1 MKPIT
6 VPIVVAVKIKRFSAR
21 VLLKIKPFWET
32 NRIWFGFYRKPEL
45 KLELECEPIISNKLI
60 KIQMVNQVIEK
71 RVKDALEAYV
81 MLPNMDD
88 LSFWDYADVNGS
100 PFDQE
105 DYSELISD
113 VGTFKDRMKSE
124 FVEGE
129 FERDEMLNVAIM
141 GEAMESQLSGTT
153 YKQQYITNYLENVG
167 RHCDAFEVS
176 SPSPQPPPSDLSLA
190 IALSQQESPPT
201 SSQQE
206 ALPTSSKE
214 TPMDAQS
221 QVSETPSSIV
231 EYLGNAAFSLGQWS
245 RQLGLDR
252 KTQEIVT
259 TVAGYTQPALH
270 FAHEKTAAYRSMVR
284 NQAAVVGLTAIEKLG
299 LKPDP
304 SDSPSGTPRDSITSE
319 PSKLKSK
326 SSTNWSVLGLSIST
340 SAPVMESPPSAR
352 SRSSRRGLRGLD
364 SPPSMEKS
372 TSHDSVR
379 TSSNFSRNTSSAS
392 LLSDLP
398 IVEQDI
404 EPETD
409 TSEDMEDNV
418 LFVDQSL
425 RLRTR
430 KQVPDGDSTPRSHSR
445 KASYH
450 PMEALI

>member
-32 NRIWFGFYRKPEL
+32 NRIWFGFYRQPEL

-71 RVKDALEAYV
+71 RVKDALEAYL

-88 LSFWDYADVNGS
+88 LSFWDYTDLNGS
-100 PFDQE
+100 PFEEE
-105 DYSELISD
+105 DRSEFISD
-113 VGTFKDRMKSE
+113 VGTFKERMKSE
-124 FVEGE
+124 FLEGE

-167 RHCDAFEVS
+167 RHYDSFEVS

-190 IALSQQESPPT
+190 VSVPQQEST
-201 SSQQE
+201 SS
-206 ALPTSSKE
+206 SSNE
-214 TPMDAQS
+214 TPADAQS

-245 RQLGLDR
+245 RQLGLDK
-252 KTQEIVT
+252 KTLEIVG

-270 FAHEKTAAYRSMVR
+270 YAHEKSAAYRNMVR

-304 SDSPSGTPRDSITSE
+304 SDSPSGTPRDSITSVDSNSK

-326 SSTNWSVLGLSIST
+326 SSTNWSVMGLSIST
-340 SAPVMESPPSAR
+340 SAPIVESPPSAR

-372 TSHDSVR
+372 FSHDSVR
-379 TSSNFSRNTSSAS
+379 TSSSLSRNTSSAS

-398 IVEQDI
+398 IVEQ
-404 EPETD
+404 ETD
-409 TSEDMEDNV
+409 TSEDMEDNI
-418 LFVDQSL
+418 LYMDQSL

-430 KQVPDGDSTPRSHSR
+430 KYVPDGDSTPRSHSR
-445 KASYH
+445 RASHH
-450 PMEALI
+450 PLEPMT